1 MAAGSVPEGA
11 QALAEGIRRDI
22 ALGLCAVGIVMAEAD
37 HQQITGADM
46 RGNVVQ
52 PPLLAEGLAAAARH
66 GAVVNDKARQL
77 VAHLL
82 REGAVRAVGSLTYS
96 ITVRQ
101 RVEHLA
107 PACHRLIA
115 GGVALH
121 DGITRHPEGRL
132 GVQLRQHIGKIHVV
146 RIVKGRVAR
155 LVVAVVLPC
164 HATAVLCIVHQG
176 KQLVGVRSVVV

>member
-11 QALAEGIRRDI
+11 QALTEGIRRDI

-96 ITVRQ
+96 VTVRQ

-115 GGVALH
+115 GA
-121 DGITRHPEGRL
+121 
-132 GVQLRQHIGKIHVV
+132 
-146 RIVKGRVAR
+146 
-155 LVVAVVLPC
+155 
-164 HATAVLCIVHQG
+164 
-176 KQLVGVRSVVV
+176 

>member
-1 MAAGSVPEGA
+1 
-11 QALAEGIRRDI
+11 
-22 ALGLCAVGIVMAEAD
+22 MAEAD

-82 REGAVRAVGSLTYS
+82 REGAVRAVGSAAYS
-96 ITVRQ
+96 IPPRQ

-107 PACHRLIA
+107 PACHRLIL

-121 DGITRHPEGRL
+121 NGIARHPEGRL
-132 GVQLRQHIGKIHVV
+132 GVQLRQHIGKIHV
-146 RIVKGRVAR
+146 A
-155 LVVAVVLPC
+155 
-164 HATAVLCIVHQG
+164 CIVEDG
-176 KQLVGVRSVVV
+176 

>member
-1 MAAGSVPEGA
+1 MVGINGAPTSAAKARTPAVGGKRGWQTP
-11 QALAEGIRRDI
+11 ALSTSRIATGEAKMHTAPWLRAASQKGRRLTEGIRRDI

-82 REGAVRAVGSLTYS
+82 REGAVRAVGSAAYS
-96 ITVRQ
+96 IPCASVWWSISPQPVTG
-101 RVEHLA
+101 LS
-107 PACHRLIA
+107 
-115 GGVALH
+115 
-121 DGITRHPEGRL
+121 L
-132 GVQLRQHIGKIHVV
+132 G
-146 RIVKGRVAR
+146 A
-155 LVVAVVLPC
+155 
-164 HATAVLCIVHQG
+164 
-176 KQLVGVRSVVV
+176 